1 MSNESILWHDLMPLI
16 GNPYGVAGLLGNLQA
31 ESGLEPDCLEIT
43 GRKALGMT
51 SHEYTVAVDNGS
63 YKNFVNDGY
72 GYGLAQWTYKDHKQ
86 QLDRKSVV

>member
-72 GYGLAQWTYKDHKQ
+72 GY
-86 QLDRKSVV
+86 